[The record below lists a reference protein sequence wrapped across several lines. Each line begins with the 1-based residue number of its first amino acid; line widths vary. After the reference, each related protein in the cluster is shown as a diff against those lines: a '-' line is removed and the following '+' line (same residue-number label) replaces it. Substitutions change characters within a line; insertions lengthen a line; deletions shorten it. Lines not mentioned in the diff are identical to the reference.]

1 MKITSPSDEFSFSI
15 GQAFRHGATIVRIVG
30 TGGDSLVLEHHL
42 TGQKKAVRLDRI
54 LQEYRSGSLLPCDDN
69 EVKVA
74 SQTDFNP
81 DATVAHELNIPL
93 NDLSEA
99 TTKTGLKYIRYIRAL
114 MDMGYS
120 CLRPTTLLTLDYERL
135 VRQAKDDSA
144 PKLSTLYTCSLRIK
158 AADGDWR
165 AAFPN
170 YKDRGGKGQYRWN
183 ELAEAAYQRVVDS
196 INNDRKLAIRA
207 VIVETKLCAELR
219 KSASVPELFGIMP
232 SRSSIERRLSETFG
246 AYEIYRRKYG
256 KAAADEK
263 FRDWYPRDRAIMP
276 LEVVEFDDKDS
287 RCFLYDAVTGLPCGR
302 GYVTAGVDQ
311 YGAVPMGF
319 SISDLHRNV
328 LSAKQAF
335 LNAILPFDQTD
346 EAYQNVKSVPAFYGR
361 PGVAIFDNALYNHAN
376 ELELFVLEV
385 SKSTVVAWS
394 KPRTPTEK
402 SVIEDFNG
410 RMGEDCFSRIPGFG
424 GPKKTVT
431 LLTKGQEEC
440 CMTIQDFRKHLLEW
454 TYNVY
459 CNRNREGYSP
469 LERWQIGMQHV
480 TPRLPKLINAA
491 FLAKTLTNQKRL
503 RPEGLQLMR
512 GLSYQS
518 HELLLIRRYIGHNA
532 RVTFRYDPFRLD
544 CIWILDPRT
553 SKYIPVPSTNPEYAR
568 NRSLYQHRLILK
580 LCAERGRKHPA
591 LNELLDGV
599 EALQVMVTQL
609 RHSKKSRER
618 IIGKKL
624 ANENRGSEYVMP
636 VAESSLILPATE
648 VVTELEAT
656 IGKIEDVEIEADDD
670 DWSFSL

>member
-1 MKITSPSDEFSFSI
+1 
-15 GQAFRHGATIVRIVG
+15 
-30 TGGDSLVLEHHL
+30 
-42 TGQKKAVRLDRI
+42 
-54 LQEYRSGSLLPCDDN
+54 
-69 EVKVA
+69 
-74 SQTDFNP
+74 
-81 DATVAHELNIPL
+81 
-93 NDLSEA
+93 
-99 TTKTGLKYIRYIRAL
+99 
-114 MDMGYS
+114 
-120 CLRPTTLLTLDYERL
+120 
-135 VRQAKDDSA
+135 
-144 PKLSTLYTCSLRIK
+144 
-158 AADGDWR
+158 
-165 AAFPN
+165 
-170 YKDRGGKGQYRWN
+170 
-183 ELAEAAYQRVVDS
+183 
-196 INNDRKLAIRA
+196 
-207 VIVETKLCAELR
+207 
-219 KSASVPELFGIMP
+219 
-232 SRSSIERRLSETFG
+232 
-246 AYEIYRRKYG
+246 
-256 KAAADEK
+256 
-263 FRDWYPRDRAIMP
+263 
-276 LEVVEFDDKDS
+276 
-287 RCFLYDAVTGLPCGR
+287 
-302 GYVTAGVDQ
+302 
-311 YGAVPMGF
+311 
-319 SISDLHRNV
+319 
-328 LSAKQAF
+328 
-335 LNAILPFDQTD
+335 
-346 EAYQNVKSVPAFYGR
+346 
-361 PGVAIFDNALYNHAN
+361 
-376 ELELFVLEV
+376 
-385 SKSTVVAWS
+385 
-394 KPRTPTEK
+394 
-402 SVIEDFNG
+402 
-410 RMGEDCFSRIPGFG
+410 
-424 GPKKTVT
+424 
-431 LLTKGQEEC
+431 
-440 CMTIQDFRKHLLEW
+440 MTIQDFRKHLLEW